1 MFSETSMFVAMR
13 INKHGLSILAVICL
27 SLPLCAQPAATAAR
41 HTLWKVQ
48 GQQNSVYLL
57 GSVHVLKASD
67 YPLAAPIEAAFSN
80 ASVVAFETD
89 IAALDDP
96 AIAMKLMSKSQLP
109 EGETLSKQL
118 SPEVYKMWTRHV
130 TESGLPP
137 EMFERFTPAMASLTI
152 AMLEMQKL
160 GLDPNQG
167 VDKHFFALARKLG
180 KEIVP
185 LEPVE
190 FQINLLT
197 GFSKEE
203 GEALM
208 KSTLKDMDNLK
219 KDLAELLKAWKTG
232 NAAQLEKLLNEA
244 MKESPAI
251 YKRMLTDRNQNWI
264 PKIEELAR
272 GKKNAVVIVGAAHL
286 VGKDGVVE
294 LLRKKG
300 ATVTQE

>member
-1 MFSETSMFVAMR
+1 MR
-13 INKHGLSILAVICL
+13 INKRWFSFLAFICLAV
-27 SLPLCAQPAATAAR
+27 PLCAQPAATAR

-57 GSVHVLKASD
+57 GSVHVLKKSD
-67 YPLAAPIEAAFSN
+67 YPLAAPIESAFSN

-89 IAALDDP
+89 IAALEDP
-96 AIAMKLMSKSQLP
+96 ATAMKLLSKSQLP
-109 EGETLSKQL
+109 EGETLSKVL
-118 SPEVYKMWTRHV
+118 SPEVYKMWTKHV
-130 TESGLPP
+130 SESGLPP
-137 EMFERFTPAMASLTI
+137 EMFDQFTPGMAAVTI
-152 AMLEMQKL
+152 AMLETQKL
-160 GLDPNQG
+160 GLESDAG
-167 VDKHFFALARKLG
+167 VDKHFFALARRSG

-197 GFSKEE
+197 GFTKEE

-208 KSTLKDMDNLK
+208 KSTLKDMENLK
-219 KDLAELLKAWKTG
+219 NDLADMLKAWKTG
-232 NAAQLEKLLNEA
+232 DAPKLEKLLNEA

-251 YKRMLTDRNQNWI
+251 YKRMLTDRNQAWI

-272 GKKNAVVIVGAAHL
+272 GKKNAIVIVGAAHL
-286 VGKDGVVE
+286 VGKEGVVE

-300 ATVTQE
+300 LKVTQE